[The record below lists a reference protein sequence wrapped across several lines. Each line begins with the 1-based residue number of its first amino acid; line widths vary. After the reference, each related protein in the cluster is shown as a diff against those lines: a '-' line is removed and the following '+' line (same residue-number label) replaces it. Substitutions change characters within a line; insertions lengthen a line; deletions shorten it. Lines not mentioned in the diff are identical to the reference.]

1 MVLSEI
7 CAGDFSAGCT
17 GWPFMLAVR
26 VEMDGRVCE
35 EETWGFWEPSQGRCE
50 TEVSIGI
57 VVVVVLVVVEVVMKV
72 VKTISS
78 PGRCSR
84 SGENKPRPEQKRNK
98 RAKVESK
105 RTECERRGQVCRARE
120 RETEGGRKQE
130 RRW

>member
-26 VEMDGRVCE
+26 VEMDGRVCD
-35 EETWGFWEPSQGRCE
+35 EETWGFWEASQGRCE
-50 TEVSIGI
+50 AVSIGEDREVVVVMVM
-57 VVVVVLVVVEVVMKV
+57 VVVVVVVV

-84 SGENKPRPEQKRNK
+84 SG
-98 RAKVESK
+98 
-105 RTECERRGQVCRARE
+105 
-120 RETEGGRKQE
+120 RK
-130 RRW
+130 